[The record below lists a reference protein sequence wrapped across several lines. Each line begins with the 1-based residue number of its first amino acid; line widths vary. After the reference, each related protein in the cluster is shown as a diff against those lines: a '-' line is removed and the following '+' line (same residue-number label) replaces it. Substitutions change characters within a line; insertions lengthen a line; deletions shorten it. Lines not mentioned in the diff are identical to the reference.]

1 MGGRAAEE
9 LKFNSVTT
17 GAANDI
23 EQATKIAKAMVTMYG
38 MSDRFGMVQMEETTG
53 QYLDNRSYYNCSD
66 RTAAM
71 VDEEIRLIVK
81 RCYDKAI
88 MLLKKNEKILDAVAA
103 FLVEHET
110 ITGEEFMDIFNKITA
125 NQKAVYE
132 VDDASGKYPVRRNSY
147 SVSVSDK
154 KLSDEEAKALK
165 KAEKKAEKKAKKEKD
180 KDKKDKGLKAILK
193 GVKGKDKYKAYKQYE
208 ASDEYYGKFSM
219 GDDED
224 DEDDVPVN
232 PLIGKNSAGQSS
244 DRRDSVISRNDN
256 AGSNNIS
263 FETDNRS
270 NIDKNSMYKTPTEEK
285 TTGAYHSVNAYY
297 PAPKEEAPS
306 EAEQISEVSTDV
318 EDPLAEAD
326 NSSSEERVAMPWE
339 NYQSAEEKRAE
350 AEEETEDNEE

>member
-1 MGGRAAEE
+1 
-9 LKFNSVTT
+9 
-17 GAANDI
+17 
-23 EQATKIAKAMVTMYG
+23 
-38 MSDRFGMVQMEETTG
+38 
-53 QYLDNRSYYNCSD
+53 
-66 RTAAM
+66 M

-132 VDDASGKYPVRRNSY
+132 VDDASGKYPVRRSSY

-219 GDDED
+219 EDDED

-256 AGSNNIS
+256 SGSNNIS
-263 FETDNRS
+263 FDTDNRS
-270 NIDKNSMYKTPTEEK
+270 TNDKNSMYKTPTEEK
-285 TTGAYHSVNAYY
+285 TTGTYHSVNAYY
-297 PAPKEEAPS
+297 PAPSDNSSLEEN
-306 EAEQISEVSTDV
+306 QITEVSTDV
-318 EDPLAEAD
+318 EASSETEATSEEAD
-326 NSSSEERVAMPWE
+326 NNSSEERVVMPWE

-350 AEEETEDNEE
+350 AEEETEDDE